1 MGLIGTV
8 VLVAVAAVVLF
19 AIYKSIHLIGPAQIG
34 LVTKRFALKKLP
46 ADNPIAFHGEAGYQ
60 ARTLMPGLRIKL
72 WPLFAVQKYPWVQ
85 VPAGEIGVVI
95 AQVGAP
101 LPIGAK
107 SGVYRTEFANFSD
120 LNGFISGGGQK
131 GVQRP
136 VLPPGTLLPIHPV
149 AFLVLTAQS
158 VYGLPVSPEITAV
171 ADANRGV
178 ITPESFGLT
187 PDQLRVVMITPDGP
201 QDVIGIVTVLE
212 GEPLPSGD
220 IASRLGGFADVTAME
235 TSDADQPSTTDAA
248 VIELLLGNKNG
259 QHNNYQDFQMFL
271 DAGGKIGLQH
281 DPLLYG
287 AYLLN
292 PFLVRVELV
301 PMLVVNQGQVAVI
314 KAFVGL
320 PTLDMSGIEFK
331 FGSIV
336 RPGHRGIW
344 QEPLR
349 TGKYPI
355 NPRCYAA
362 EIVPTSILTLN
373 WSQETSAA
381 HGLDSQLAPIDAKSR
396 EGFVFSIELQVQ
408 IHVPDTKAPKVIS
421 MVGTMLNLVNE
432 VLQSAVGNHFRNTLQ
447 DQPAITFIET
457 RMQVQV
463 SALEHITEYLQ
474 LYEVETKGVYIQNVT
489 FPPELVEVLT
499 QREIANQQKATFEEQ
514 RNAETARI
522 EMEKARGTADMQGQ
536 LASSQVNVAINGNR
550 ADAAKRK
557 PAARRPTW
565 SSPGK
570 PRRRRSRRSASR
582 TRRRPRRSASPGPR
596 GSRSRWQRWARER
609 PRWSR
614 WRTRCRRAT
623 STWCRRCSSPAVA
636 GVSRGLR
643 PRSCVHSRTA
653 TAPDHTSLPTR
664 RRQILSTRSSPR
676 PRRSFPNHR
685 HPRAEPPGSGGFR
698 SDRSGRGEGLP
709 QAAVV
714 RVLEAV
720 LHVSRG
726 HELAVVL
733 GEAPPRD
740 SRVGV
745 VGEVPPGVEGN
756 EPEPCPPRLLHCVG
770 RLPSVG

>member
-1 MGLIGTV
+1 MGIIVSV
-8 VLVAVAAVVLF
+8 VLVAALVVVLIGLF
-19 AIYKSIHLIGPAQIG
+19 KSVHLIGPAQIG

-72 WPLFAVQKYPWVQ
+72 WPVFAVQKYPWVQ

-95 AQVGAP
+95 AQVGDP

-107 SGVYRTEFANFSD
+107 SGVYRPEFANFAD
-120 LNGFISGGGQK
+120 LDGFISRGGQK

-149 AFLVLTAQS
+149 AFLVLTADA

-171 ADANRGV
+171 ANANRGV
-178 ITPESFGLT
+178 ITPQSFGLSA
-187 PDQLRVVMITPDGP
+187 DQLRVMVITPQGP
-201 QDVIGIVTVLE
+201 NDVIGIVTVLE

-220 IASRLGGFADVTAME
+220 IASRLGGFDDITEME
-235 TSDADQPSTTDAA
+235 TPGPDRPPTADAA

-259 QHNNYQDFQMFL
+259 EHNNYQDFQLFL
-271 DAGGKIGLQH
+271 DSGGKIGLQH

-301 PMLVVNQGQVAVI
+301 PMLVVNQGEVAVI

-320 PTLDMSGIEFK
+320 PTLDMSGVEFK

-381 HGLDSQLAPIDAKSR
+381 HGLDSQLAPIEAKSR

-463 SALEHITEYLQ
+463 SALQHITEYLQ

-489 FPPELVEVLT
+489 FPPELVDVLT
-499 QREIANQQKATFEEQ
+499 KREIANQQKATFEEQ

-550 ADAAKRK
+550 ADAREEEARGEAAYVELTGKAEATKVEAIGLANAKATEALGIARAEGFEK
-557 PAARRPTW
+557 QVAAL
-565 SSPGK
+565 GQ
-570 PRRRRSRRSASR
+570 
-582 TRRRPRRSASPGPR
+582 G
-596 GSRSRWQRWARER
+596 
-609 PRWSR
+609 
-614 WRTRCRRAT
+614 AT
-623 STWCRRCSSPAVA
+623 AVVAVA
-636 GVSRGLR
+636 NAVSEGNINVVPEVLVTGGGGSFEGLA
-643 PRSCVHSRTA
+643 A
-653 TAPDHTSLPTR
+653 TLM
-664 RRQILSTRSSPR
+664 
-676 PRRSFPNHR
+676 RSFANGNGAKPHLAGESSV
-685 HPRAEPPGSGGFR
+685 PDSVDEIIAETEAVVPEPP
-698 SDRSGRGEGLP
+698 
-709 QAAVV
+709 
-714 RVLEAV
+714 
-720 LHVSRG
+720 
-726 HELAVVL
+726 
-733 GEAPPRD
+733 APE
-740 SRVGV
+740 S
-745 VGEVPPGVEGN
+745 
-756 EPEPCPPRLLHCVG
+756 
-770 RLPSVG
+770 